1 LTFLRYGRDEE
12 LNFLRNAIQS
22 DNETKMCLVSGYSGS
37 GKSKLI
43 EELVKLPNMNLTIG
57 YGKFD
62 QFNRTTPYF
71 AFIQ

>member
-1 LTFLRYGRDEE
+1 
-12 LNFLRNAIQS
+12 
-22 DNETKMCLVSGYSGS
+22 MCLVSGYSGS

-43 EELVKLPNMNLTIG
+43 EELIKLPNMNLTIG